1 VSLVA
6 CAVIRVMVQKK
17 EWGLCNQK
25 GETVREVL
33 RRLVEQDRR
42 RNGPGDR
49 LPPALTEG
57 LAGVEGVADEKPD
70 AEFAVIR
77 RNCSK

>member
-1 VSLVA
+1 MLMKA
-6 CAVIRVMVQKK
+6 KAPRGPRNRQ
-17 EWGLCNQK
+17 

-70 AEFAVIR
+70 AEFAVIL